1 MNQRNKPEHLYVHV
15 PFCKTICSYCDFV
28 HSVYQTKLVDDWLIA
43 LKKEIEY
50 KDINPNL
57 KTIYIGG
64 GTPSCL
70 SNKQLDSLLS
80 LLDPYCKNVIEYT
93 IEVNPETMN
102 EYKALLFKKHHI
114 NRISIGL
121 QSTNEKLLKLMN
133 RHHTYEDVK
142 ECIHLLKQN
151 GINNISLD
159 IMYSLPFQT
168 MEMLE
173 KTIDD
178 ALSFHPTHLS
188 LYSLTIEENTL
199 FSKKG
204 YTSLDEDTEADMY
217 EYLVDTLEK
226 NGFYQYE
233 VSNFSYG
240 DHESMHN
247 QAYWNYRDFY
257 GISSGASGKENHI
270 RYDKTRNLKEYI
282 LDPLKRNDLVLDLK
296 DEMFE
301 MLMMGIRLKKGMN
314 LDLFQETFHQSFL
327 EVYGDK
333 IRPLLQKNLVEIDD
347 HYFRCS
353 KQGYEIM
360 NSILV
365 ELM

>member
-1 MNQRNKPEHLYVHV
+1 MIQRNKPEHLYVHV

-28 HSVYQTKLVDDWLIA
+28 HSVYQSKLVDEWLVT
-43 LKKEIEY
+43 LEKEIKGKEIDPY
-50 KDINPNL
+50 L

-70 SNKQLDSLLS
+70 SNEQLENLLS
-80 LLDPYCKNVIEYT
+80 LLDPYCKVVQEYT
-93 IEVNPETMN
+93 IEINPETMN
-102 EYKALLFKKHHI
+102 EQKVMILKKHHI
-114 NRISIGL
+114 NRVSIGL
-121 QSTNEKLLKLMN
+121 QTTNENLLRLMN
-133 RHHTYEDVK
+133 RHHTYMDIK
-142 ECIHLLKQN
+142 ECMDLFKRN
-151 GINNISLD
+151 GIDNISLD

-168 MEMLE
+168 MEILK
-173 KTIDD
+173 KTLND
-178 ALSFHPTHLS
+178 ALSLHPTHLS

-217 EYLVDTLEK
+217 EMIVKTLET
-226 NGFYQYE
+226 NGYHQYE

-247 QAYWNYRDFY
+247 KAYWNYRDFY
-257 GISSGASGKENHI
+257 GISCGASGKENHI
-270 RYDKTRNLKEYI
+270 RYDKPRNLKEY
-282 LDPLKRNDLVLDLK
+282 LSDPFKQNEITLNQE

-314 LDLFQETFHQSFL
+314 LSLFQETFHKSFID
-327 EVYGDK
+327 VYSEK
-333 IRPLLQKNLVEIDD
+333 IQPLLERKLVEINDS
-347 HYFRCS
+347 YFRCS
-353 KQGYEIM
+353 EQGYEIM